1 MKCHSEARSA
11 EESLLWEEEML
22 RFAQHDIVEMS
33 FSELRYEESSERN
46 VEEKH
51 EKDHE

>member
-1 MKCHSEARSA
+1 MGGRDA
-11 EESLLWEEEML
+11 SLTCTAPQAVLCGACV
-22 RFAQHDIVEMS
+22 AQHDIVEMS